1 MVGSS
6 PSTHWLNKIKN
17 TQDCVVCDITLA
29 RLLVLLKA
37 PTPLSTYARVWLCE
51 HISKYGWETDGLGT
65 QNFRRLTMNAQSHK
79 NQCLDSIIVS
89 NGGSTGRT
97 EELKPKADKQ
107 QEWLAG
113 WALRGATQLSALR
126 ITSSGNGNKMILKSI
141 KASTW
146 TPSKRPWMD
155 MLPQSLF

>member
-17 TQDCVVCDITLA
+17 TQDCVICDTTLA
-29 RLLVLLKA
+29 RLLVLLNA
-37 PTPLSTYARVWLCE
+37 LTSLSTYPRVWLYE
-51 HISKYGWETDGLGT
+51 HISKYGWETYGLGT
-65 QNFRRLTMNAQSHK
+65 QNFRRLTMNARSRK

-97 EELKPKADKQ
+97 EELKPKAGKQ

-113 WALRGATQLSALR
+113 WALRGAAQLSALR

-141 KASTW
+141 KAYTS